1 MMEWMYRGMQINAY
15 ADAFVAFDLIKLEK
29 NYES

>member
-15 ADAFVAFDLIKLEK
+15 ANAFVAFDLIKLEK
-29 NYES
+29 KL